1 MIETIEKL
9 VQLLDELEA
18 AHIFF
23 RLHRNRTDGI
33 CIAVDIPGQRWEID
47 VLDNGRVD
55 IEIFRSD
62 GEIFDEAKL
71 EELFR
76 EWRD

>member
-1 MIETIEKL
+1 MIETIEKF
-9 VQLLDELEA
+9 VKLLDELEA

-23 RLHRNRTDGI
+23 RLQRNSTVGI
-33 CIAVDIPGQRWEID
+33 SIEVVVPGQRWEID
-47 VLDNGRVD
+47 VLDDGEVA

-62 GEIFDEAKL
+62 GKIFDEAKL